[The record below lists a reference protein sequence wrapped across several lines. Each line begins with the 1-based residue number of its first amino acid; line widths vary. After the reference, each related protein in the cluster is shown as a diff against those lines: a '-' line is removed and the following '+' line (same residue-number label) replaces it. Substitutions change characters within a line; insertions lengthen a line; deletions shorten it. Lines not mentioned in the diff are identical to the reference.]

1 MAMKKGLKA
10 RWVAALRSGKY
21 KQCKDGRLEL
31 LEEEGVVSYCCLG
44 VLREI
49 SPAVKRRHAGQSL
62 NYLSGTALAYARLTD
77 EQQVTLSE
85 MNDDVA
91 RNNFKRIATYIEKN
105 L

>member
-21 KQCKDGRLEL
+21 KQGYGELKHENKQDNLEF
-31 LEEEGVVSYCCLG
+31 CCLG

-49 SPAVKRRHAGQSL
+49 SPAVAVRNGDNSGSL
-62 NYLSGTALAYARLTD
+62 EPETLKYTGISP
-77 EQQVTLSE
+77 EQQTQLIE
-85 MNDDVA
+85 MNDEVA
-91 RNNFKRIATYIEKN
+91 GYGFKRIATYIEKN